1 MTGSRFALDVE
12 GVPRPARAQ
21 ALLDALRSRVVIAD
35 GAMGTML
42 QRYEPTLD
50 DYQQLEGCNEI
61 LGVSRPDMIAAIHDD
76 YLAVGIDAIETNTF
90 GANWSNLSDYDIDD
104 RIHELAQVN
113 TRIARERVEAAEA
126 RDGRMRWVLGSMGPG
141 TKLPSLGHTTY
152 DHLKQTFAL
161 QAEGLI
167 DGGADAFLVETSQ
180 DLLQTKAAINGCR
193 QAIVGRGIRLPIFV
207 EVTVETTGTMLM
219 GSEIGAALTALE
231 PLGVDA
237 IGLNCATGP
246 AEMSEHLR
254 HLSKHAAVPIACM
267 PNAGLPVL
275 AADGARYPLSPAELA
290 TAHEQ
295 FVREF
300 GLSLVGGCCG
310 TTPEH
315 LAAVVE
321 RLAPFREAAGL
332 DTPALRAGTRPA
344 EAEDASPAA
353 VVRPAED
360 ASPAV
365 DGRSEGDVSP
375 AMAARPPGDA
385 PPLIECAA
393 EGGVYRDPP
402 RSPQEFEPGVSSL
415 YQHVPFRQDA
425 AYLAIGE
432 RTNANGSKAF
442 REAML
447 EGRWDDCVEIA
458 RAQTRVGA
466 HLLDVC
472 VDYVGRDGVADVR
485 EVVSR
490 FASASTLPLVIDS
503 TEPAV
508 IQAGL
513 ELVGGRPVVNSVN
526 YEDGDG
532 PASRFGRIM
541 PLVKEHGTAVVALTI
556 DEQGQA
562 RTAEDKLRIASRLVD
577 ELVGEWGMRVE
588 DIIVDC
594 LTFPIATGQEE
605 TRRDG
610 IETIEAIRGL
620 VVKYPGIN
628 TTLGVSNVSFGL
640 NPAARS
646 VLNSVFINEARE
658 AGLTSAIVDA
668 AKIVP
673 LASIPDDQ
681 RKVALDL
688 VWDRREHDA
697 DGNVTYDPLAVMLD
711 LFAGVDTA
719 ALRDQRAAELAALPV
734 GERLQRRIIDGE
746 LKGLEAD
753 LDLARAEGMAPLDII
768 NDQLLEGMKVV
779 GERFGSGQ
787 MQLPFVLQSA
797 EVMKT
802 AVALLEPHME
812 RTESAGKGRIVL
824 ATVRGDVHDIG
835 KNLVDIILTNNG
847 YEVVNLGIKQPIA
860 DIIAAA
866 EEHDAD
872 VIGMSGLLVK
882 STVVMKENLEE
893 LQARGLARKWPV
905 LLGGAALT
913 RAYVE
918 DDLAGLFDGE
928 VRYAKDAFEGLAL
941 MEPLVRVARGEP
953 ADAVGLPPLKKRIHA
968 AGSRL
973 TLTEP
978 EAMPARSDVAS
989 DNPVPAPPFWGTR
1002 IVRGIALADY
1012 AAYLDE
1018 RATFMGQWGLK
1029 PGRGDDGLSY
1039 EQLVETEGRPRLR
1052 YWLDRILAEGMLDA
1066 SVAYGYFPVV
1076 SEGDDLIVLH
1086 HGDDPSG
1093 VLGVPGLLA
1102 PDGGS
1107 LADRVPSRSDGVPL
1121 ADRVPSRSDGGSLA
1135 DRVPS
1140 RSDGVSRSI
1149 GTERLRF
1156 TFPRQ
1161 RRDRHLCLSD
1171 FVRSRESG
1179 RIDVLP
1185 VQLVTA
1191 GARID
1196 EVTAKLFAG
1205 DKYRDY
1211 YELNG
1216 LVMQLT
1222 EALAELW
1229 HARIRSELGF
1239 AGEDP
1244 ADTAG
1249 LFKLEYRGAR
1259 FSLGYPAC
1267 PDMEDRRKV
1276 VELLRPERMGVEL
1289 SEELQL
1295 HPEQSTD
1302 AFVFHHPEAKYFSV

>member
-1 MTGSRFALDVE
+1 MPTPRHALDIE
-12 GVPRPARAQ
+12 AFDRPARSQ
-21 ALLDALRSRVVIAD
+21 ALLDAVQSRVVIAD

-42 QRYEPTLD
+42 QQHDLSIEGD
-50 DYQQLEGCNEI
+50 FEGLEGCNEI
-61 LGVSRPDMIAAIHDD
+61 LNVTRPDVIGGIHDA
-76 YLAVGIDAIETNTF
+76 YFATGIDAVETNTF
-90 GANWSNLSDYDIDD
+90 GANWSNLSDYGIDD
-104 RIHELAQVN
+104 RIHELAEVGA
-113 TRIARERVEAAEA
+113 RIARERAEAAEA
-126 RDGRMRWVLGSMGPG
+126 TDGRMRWVLGSMGPG

-167 DGGADAFLVETSQ
+167 DGGADAFLIETSQ
-180 DLLQTKAAINGCR
+180 DLLQTKAAVNGCR
-193 QAIVGRGIRLPIFV
+193 QAIVARGTRLPIFV

-254 HLSKHAAVPIACM
+254 HLSKHSTVPIACM

-275 AADGARYPLSPAELA
+275 GANGAHYPLTPVELA

-300 GLSLVGGCCG
+300 GLGLVGGCCG

-321 RLAPFREAAGL
+321 RLEPYRTRALNAR
-332 DTPALRAGTRPA
+332 TP
-344 EAEDASPAA
+344 EVES
-353 VVRPAED
+353 
-360 ASPAV
+360 
-365 DGRSEGDVSP
+365 
-375 AMAARPPGDA
+375 
-385 PPLIECAA
+385 
-393 EGGVYRDPP
+393 GVA
-402 RSPQEFEPGVSSL
+402 SL
-415 YQHVPFRQDA
+415 YQHVAFDQDA
-425 AYLAIGE
+425 SYLAIGE

-447 EGRWDDCVEIA
+447 EERWDDCVEIA
-458 RAQTRVGA
+458 RNQIRVGA

-472 VDYVGRDGVADVR
+472 VDYVGRDGVADIR

-490 FASASTLPLVIDS
+490 FASQSTLPLVIDS
-503 TEPAV
+503 TEPPV
-508 IQAGL
+508 IRAGL
-513 ELVGGRPVVNSVN
+513 ELIGGRPVVNSVN

-532 PASRFGRIM
+532 PDSRFGRIM

-562 RTAEDKLRIASRLVD
+562 RTTEGKVAIASRLID
-577 ELVGEWGMRVE
+577 ELTGEWGMRVE
-588 DIIVDC
+588 DIIVDA

-610 IETIEAIRGL
+610 IETIEAIRQITQ
-620 VVKYPGIN
+620 KYPGIH

-640 NPAARS
+640 NPAARM
-646 VLNSVFINEARE
+646 VLNSVFLHEASE
-658 AGLTSAIVDA
+658 AGLSSGIIDA

-673 LASIPDDQ
+673 LASLPEEQ
-681 RKVALDL
+681 RRVALDL
-688 VWDRREHDA
+688 VWDRREYDA
-697 DGNVTYDPLAVMLD
+697 DGNVTYDPLSTMLD

-734 GERLQRRIIDGE
+734 GQRLERRIIDGE
-746 LKGLEAD
+746 GKGLEED
-753 LDLARAEGMAPLDII
+753 LDLARAEGKTALGII
-768 NDQLLEGMKVV
+768 NDHLLEGMKVV
-779 GERFGSGQ
+779 GERFGAGE

-797 EVMKT
+797 EVMKN

-812 RTESAGKGRIVL
+812 KSDASGKGTMVI

-847 YEVVNLGIKQPIA
+847 YKVINLGIKQPIA

-882 STVVMKENLEE
+882 STVVMKENLLE
-893 LQARGLARKWPV
+893 LQARGLAKKWPV
-905 LLGGAALT
+905 ILGGAALT

-918 DDLAGLFDGE
+918 DDLAGMFDGE

-941 MEPLVRVARGEP
+941 MEPLVRVARGEDP
-953 ADAVGLPPLKKRIHA
+953 AEVGLPALKKRIHA
-968 AGSRL
+968 RGAQL

-978 EAMPARSDVAS
+978 ENLPARSDVAS
-989 DNPVPAPPFWGTR
+989 DNEVPAPPFWGTR

-1012 AAYLDE
+1012 SAYLDE

-1029 PGRGDDGLSY
+1029 PGRGEDGASY
-1039 EQLVETEGRPRLR
+1039 EQLVESEGRPRLR

-1076 SEGDDLIVLH
+1076 SEGDDVVVLH
-1086 HGDDPSG
+1086 HGDDPDG
-1093 VLGVPGLLA
+1093 ILGVPGLLA

-1107 LADRVPSRSDGVPL
+1107 GPL
-1121 ADRVPSRSDGGSLA
+1121 GS
-1135 DRVPS
+1135 
-1140 RSDGVSRSI
+1140 
-1149 GTERLRF
+1149 ERLRF

-1161 RRDRHLCLSD
+1161 RRDRHLNLAD
-1171 FVRSRESG
+1171 FIRSRESG
-1179 RIDVLP
+1179 QVDVLP

-1191 GARID
+1191 GAAID
-1196 EVTAKLFAG
+1196 KVTAKLFAENR
-1205 DKYRDY
+1205 YRDY

-1222 EALAELW
+1222 EALAEFW

-1239 AGEDP
+1239 SAEDP
-1244 ADTAG
+1244 TDTAG